1 MSKSAL
7 KPYDR
12 ILELLADDL
21 ERFDKKFTEVLDQQ
35 KDLLTENEL
44 GLYKRGKKVRP
55 MLLMLSARM
64 NSIDSEADVED
75 KIIAAAVSLEIAH
88 IGSLIHDD
96 IVDKAPLRRGLPTF
110 NASRGYEFALLIG
123 DLQIME
129 SARVFAS
136 FVNNVEDIQLM
147 KEYLDTGY
155 TLCKGQIEDLVSES
169 MEWDPKAVAQRYYR
183 IIDRKTGRL
192 IAFACEAGARLSG
205 ATPSQVKAMRTFGMF
220 LGRAFQIMDDVLDV
234 VSPTDAAGKEIFTD
248 LREGRLSLPIIYAM
262 DNAPEDHVINKV
274 VNGHDYSEEEF
285 EAACRYIKDENCHI
299 KAYSD
304 ARVSVEEAKTELYHH
319 KENKYKEA
327 MIDLVNYIVD
337 RGYN

>member
-1 MSKSAL
+1 MEAVAL
-7 KPYDR
+7 TPYDQ
-12 ILELLADDL
+12 IVELLSDDL
-21 ERFDKKFTEVLDQQ
+21 ERFNEKFSLVLEQQ

-44 GLYKRGKKVRP
+44 GLYKRGKKIRP
-55 MLLMLSARM
+55 LLLMLSARM
-64 NSIDSEADVED
+64 NAKDPEARLEEKV
-75 KIIAAAVSLEIAH
+75 IAAAVSLEIAH

-136 FVNNVEDIQLM
+136 FVNNVEDIKLM

-155 TLCKGQIEDLVSES
+155 SVCKGQIEDLVNES
-169 MEWDPKAVAQRYYR
+169 IEWDPKSVAQRYYR

-192 IAFACEAGARLSG
+192 IAFACEAGARLAEG
-205 ATPSQVKAMRTFGMF
+205 TPSQVKAMRSFGMYM
-220 LGRAFQIMDDVLDV
+220 GRAFQIMDDVLDV

-262 DNAPEDHVINKV
+262 DIAPENHPIQKV
-274 VNGHDYSEEEF
+274 VNGKEYTDEEF
-285 EAACRYIKDENCHI
+285 ERACHFIKNENCHL

-319 KENKYKEA
+319 RNNRYKEA
-327 MIDLVNYIVD
+327 MIALVNYIVD